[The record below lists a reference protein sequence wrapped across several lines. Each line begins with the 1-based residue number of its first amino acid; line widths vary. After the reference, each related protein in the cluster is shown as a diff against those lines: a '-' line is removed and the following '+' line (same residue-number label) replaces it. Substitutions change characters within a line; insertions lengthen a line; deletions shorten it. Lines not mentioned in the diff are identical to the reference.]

1 MLLPAY
7 PIVTVDPHFS
17 IWSKAERLTSD
28 DTKQWYGQ
36 KKRIE
41 GTVSVDADTY
51 RFLGNGKESA
61 LFQVSEKIEPYV
73 STYTFENAAIRLKLT
88 TWSPFLFNDLHLL
101 SLPVAFLDTEVEV
114 LDGKEHTISVKFTAF
129 DELCYNNKKKQLTKY
144 TDSYENVRLV
154 KMGCTKQK
162 PLRDSGDEFSAD
174 WGYYAF
180 MGGECTVC
188 KEGIS
193 TKSRTVFGKGL
204 TYNTVI
210 GYDDVYSIEYFGEQ
224 LKGLW
229 TEKFKSIDE
238 GMKYCLDNKDEIFA
252 KLMAQQEMILADAE
266 KFGKDYQN
274 ILTAAARQ
282 VLAAHKLVRSSK
294 GDLLYMSKEC
304 HSNGCINTVDV
315 SYPAMPMYLIY
326 TPELVKAMLVGI
338 FEFAAMPL
346 WTADFAPHDIGR
358 YPIANGQ
365 VYALNVHNHLLPHSY
380 TYRKVYKSN
389 KFAMYMPQFQMPVE
403 ECGNMILL
411 TYAYYMVSKD
421 IDFLKENAATLKKWA
436 DYLIMKGVVLDNQLC
451 TDDFAGHS
459 KKNVNLAIKAVM
471 GIAAYSRIA
480 ELLGEENTYMA
491 KAKEYADELVSVCG
505 KGLDFLPFSVDKKDS
520 WSLKYNLV
528 WDILFDFNLFD
539 KAIYK
544 AESEKYRIEMNTY
557 GTPLDYRRTFTKT
570 DWELWA
576 ACLDETQENIGLLSK
591 CICDYLADTEDRNC
605 FSDWVE
611 TKKPKQSGFD
621 HRTVQAGLWMPVL
634 FSKFGKF

>member
-129 DELCYNNKKKQLTKY
+129 DELCYNNKKKQITKY

-411 TYAYYMVSKD
+411 SYAYYMVSKD
-421 IDFLKENAATLKKWA
+421 IDFLKDNSATLKKWA